1 MNSIPQFTSSTVSTP
16 VVMRRRRDLS
26 RREMDGLNRRF
37 ESAQPT
43 EIVAWAAAR
52 FGSRLALTASFAD
65 TLLID
70 IAVGVDPDIEIVFL
84 DTGFHFSETLETV
97 REAMDR
103 YALHLTVLRPSSE
116 ADDVWSG
123 GTDACCGARKTETL
137 ARYLPSHVDAWLSGM
152 RRSDDTSRAST
163 PIVALDRRGLV
174 KVNPLA
180 TMTDTEVYNYIAD
193 HDVIVNPLASQGYA
207 SIGCWPCT
215 EPSDVGRDGRWSGSA
230 KTECGLHL

>member
-1 MNSIPQFTSSTVSTP
+1 MRPSRRTV
-16 VVMRRRRDLS
+16 S
-26 RREMDGLNRRF
+26 RREMDSLNRRF
-37 ESAQPT
+37 ESAQPA
-43 EIVAWAAAR
+43 EIVAWAAER

-70 IAVGVDPDIEIVFL
+70 IAVGIDPDIEVVFL

-97 REAMDR
+97 REAMER
-103 YALHLTVLRPSSE
+103 YALSLTVLRPDVDAEDLWSS
-116 ADDVWSG
+116 

-137 ARYLPSHVDAWLSGM
+137 ARYLSSNVDGWLSGM
-152 RRSDDTSRAST
+152 RRSDDSSRAET
-163 PIVALDRRGLV
+163 PFVALDRRGLV

-180 TMTDTEVYNYIAD
+180 AMTDAEVDNYISD
-193 HDVIVNPLASQGYA
+193 HRVIVNPLASQGYS

-215 EPSDVGRDGRWSGSA
+215 EPSDAGRDGRWLGST